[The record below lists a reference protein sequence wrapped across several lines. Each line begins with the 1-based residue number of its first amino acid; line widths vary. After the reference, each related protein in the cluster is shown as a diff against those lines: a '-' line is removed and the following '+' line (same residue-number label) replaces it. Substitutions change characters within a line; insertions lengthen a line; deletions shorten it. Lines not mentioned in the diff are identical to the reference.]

1 MAGVADRPAIE
12 RAVEQHVA
20 PRGRLDL
27 LVNCRPGTP
36 PILQRGRRVPP
47 AIVVRKV
54 LRAVERRR
62 RRVYVPASVRLI
74 AVLEGLAPSLL
85 DWYGA
90 RFGITQR

>member
-1 MAGVADRPAIE
+1 VADVADRPAIE

-36 PILQRGRRVPP
+36 PILQRGRRIPP
-47 AIVVRKV
+47 AVVVRKV

-62 RRVYVPASVRLI
+62 RRV
-74 AVLEGLAPSLL
+74 
-85 DWYGA
+85 
-90 RFGITQR
+90 

>member
-1 MAGVADRPAIE
+1 MADVADRPAIE

-36 PILQRGRRVPP
+36 PILQRGRRIPP
-47 AIVVRKV
+47 AVVVRKV

-62 RRVYVPASVRLI
+62 RRVYVPAIVRLI
-74 AVLEGLAPSLL
+74 AALEGLAPSLL

-90 RFGITQR
+90 RFGIARR